1 MIELRAVTYHYPNA
15 LRPALDKVDLTIN
28 PAEFILL
35 TGHSGSGK
43 STLLRAINGLVPH
56 FSGGSISGEVLVNG
70 VSVISAGPRALSRTA
85 GFVNQNPEN
94 QSLLEVVEEEI
105 AFPLEQAAVPEAE
118 MQVRVTAVMELL
130 DLLHLRDRTL
140 ATLSGGE
147 RQRAAIATALAL
159 QPQVLLLDEPT
170 SQLDPDAAVE
180 VLEALAQ
187 LNEALGLTIIIAE
200 HRLERVI
207 GYVGRVLLMADG
219 RIQHDGTPRQLAAQ
233 LPHRPPLI
241 EVGHALKWQPLP
253 LTLPTAEPL
262 AAAAVADL
270 PLPSHRPTP
279 EQSADAQIVLEV
291 CDLAYAYGKREVL
304 SGVNLRLYQGQ
315 ALVVMGHNGS
325 GKSTLLKN
333 IVGLLTPAK
342 GQVLLH
348 GRSTAGQK
356 TAVLARHVGMLPQ
369 NPDDLLFADTVT
381 DELEVTL
388 HNHGIAVPLESVPEL
403 LTRLGLAEVA
413 AAYPRDLS
421 SGQRQRV
428 ALGAVTVTRPGL
440 ILLDEPTRGLDGRFK
455 QKMLDIWRGWLAD
468 GLSLLVVTHDVE
480 LAAQIADWII
490 VLDHGHVQS
499 AGPPHQVLD
508 GSSPFVTETARLFP
522 GRGWL
527 TPVEALQGLHYSATS
542 KLSIS

>member
-1 MIELRAVTYHYPNA
+1 
-15 LRPALDKVDLTIN
+15 
-28 PAEFILL
+28 
-35 TGHSGSGK
+35 
-43 STLLRAINGLVPH
+43 
-56 FSGGSISGEVLVNG
+56 
-70 VSVISAGPRALSRTA
+70 
-85 GFVNQNPEN
+85 
-94 QSLLEVVEEEI
+94 
-105 AFPLEQAAVPEAE
+105 
-118 MQVRVTAVMELL
+118 
-130 DLLHLRDRTL
+130 
-140 ATLSGGE
+140 
-147 RQRAAIATALAL
+147 
-159 QPQVLLLDEPT
+159 
-170 SQLDPDAAVE
+170 
-180 VLEALAQ
+180 
-187 LNEALGLTIIIAE
+187 
-200 HRLERVI
+200 
-207 GYVGRVLLMADG
+207 
-219 RIQHDGTPRQLAAQ
+219 
-233 LPHRPPLI
+233 
-241 EVGHALKWQPLP
+241 
-253 LTLPTAEPL
+253 
-262 AAAAVADL
+262 VADL

-291 CDLAYAYGKREVL
+291 CDLTYAYGKREVL
-304 SGVNLRLYQGQ
+304 SGVNLKLHQGQ

-403 LTRLGLAEVA
+403 LARLGLAEVA
-413 AAYPRDLS
+413 TAYPRDLS

-542 KLSIS
+542 KLSTS